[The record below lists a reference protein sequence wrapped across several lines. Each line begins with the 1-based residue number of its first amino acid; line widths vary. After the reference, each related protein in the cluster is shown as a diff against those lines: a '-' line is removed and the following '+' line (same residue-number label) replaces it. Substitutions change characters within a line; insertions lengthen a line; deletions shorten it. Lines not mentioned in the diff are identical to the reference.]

1 MKVYFVGAGP
11 GDPKLITVKG
21 KILLEEA
28 DIVIYAG
35 SLVNPQVLQ
44 YTREEAVI
52 YNSASMNLREIIS
65 VIEEGTR
72 EGKKIV
78 RLHTGDPGLYGAIQ
92 EQINLLEEKGISY
105 EVVPGVSSMA
115 AAAASIGREFTQ
127 PEITQSVII
136 TRLEG
141 RTPVPEKE
149 ELSLLSKHRASLCI
163 FLSVH
168 NIDEVVSRL
177 TEGYPPDTPAAV
189 VFKASWPEEKII
201 RGTLSNIA
209 DKVKEEGIEKT
220 ALILVGD
227 FLKGSGEASKLY
239 DSQFTHGY
247 REAEK

>member
-1 MKVYFVGAGP
+1 MQVYFVGAGP

-21 KILLEEA
+21 KTLLEEA

-92 EQINLLEEKGISY
+92 EQINLLEKKGISY

-115 AAAASIGREFTQ
+115 AAAASAGREFTQ

-227 FLKGSGEASKLY
+227 FLEGSGEASKLY
-239 DSQFTHGY
+239 DSQFTHGF